1 MQNSAK
7 KDLLEEIKNS
17 NSFSEAAEIVRHEI
31 NFTWKEFDITSG
43 LSTSTIKKILNHYEL
58 NTGRIVVFKF
68 VVSLFCKIE
77 ISEALLNKAGICWT
91 NTPVSNTFE
100 EILIYISNNIPEDEC
115 FLLDEEKR
123 FMLLEKAN
131 DFIIDSID
139 DEMLVDKCIIKYT
152 K

>member
-1 MQNSAK
+1 M
-7 KDLLEEIKNS
+7 
-17 NSFSEAAEIVRHEI
+17 
-31 NFTWKEFDITSG
+31 
-43 LSTSTIKKILNHYEL
+43 
-58 NTGRIVVFKF
+58 
-68 VVSLFCKIE
+68 
-77 ISEALLNKAGICWT
+77 NKAGICWS